1 MGKINGIV
9 LWGRSREC
17 MKILNIQ
24 KKGDKNDDW
33 FEKEGII

>member
-1 MGKINGIV
+1 MGKIKGMN
-9 LWGRSREC
+9 E
-17 MKILNIQ
+17 NIEYTK